1 MAKKSSGHIFII
13 VAVALLISILLV
25 TVIALK
31 PLPRLIWNASESVP
45 IGLYWIEYRQPNLDE
60 IAVLKPPEWVQLI
73 ADQRHYLPN
82 FAWLLKPV
90 VAMNGAIICRFGRM
104 IFDNGKLVAR
114 AHLQDK
120 LGRNLPTWKGCKVL
134 RSSQVFLLS
143 KHRDSFDGRY
153 FGPVDRAL
161 IIGTAKRLH
170 FPFE

>member
-1 MAKKSSGHIFII
+1 MVGKPSNSIFIFMAGVLFI
-13 VAVALLISILLV
+13 AILLV

-31 PLPRLIWNASESVP
+31 PMPRLMWNASESVP
-45 IGLYWIEYRQPNLDE
+45 IGLYWIEYRQPNLGE

-73 ADQRHYLPN
+73 ADERHYLPI

-90 VAMNGAIICRFGRM
+90 VATNGAIICRFGRM
-104 IFDNGKLVAR
+104 IFVNGKLVAR

-153 FGPVDRAL
+153 FGPVDTAL
-161 IIGTAKRLH
+161 IIGTAKRL
-170 FPFE
+170 F